1 MNVVVNDPL
10 PAAAT
15 RADLW
20 AEHLGLSKDEAAA
33 ADPITLIDVEWRQ
46 RAVANA
52 AIIKSAEKPLTSQ
65 VHRYES
71 GRQPEGWLLEESETL
86 TFEH

>member
-1 MNVVVNDPL
+1 
-10 PAAAT
+10 
-15 RADLW
+15 
-20 AEHLGLSKDEAAA
+20 
-33 ADPITLIDVEWRQ
+33 LIDVEWRQ